1 MSIEFSNESSK
12 QYLARKGPAKVF
24 GWDVDI
30 REKLS
35 DIEAVE
41 WFDRLWT
48 SVLQKAVER
57 ASECD
62 LEFVRS
68 KVPHYSQCYID
79 DAARHREFTLS
90 QCLFICQLAGP
101 YACNQLWFI
110 PSTSGDPRTLYV
122 KFGSVPA
129 KEGFDDIARRL
140 GWAQPEE
147 LALRLLS
154 DFMKSDPQEPVYERE
169 GHERT

>member
-1 MSIEFSNESSK
+1 MPIEFSNESSK
-12 QYLARKGPAKVF
+12 QYLAKRGPAKVF
-24 GWDVDI
+24 GRDVDR
-30 REKLS
+30 RENLS

-41 WFDRLWT
+41 WFDRLWA
-48 SVLQKAVER
+48 SNLQKAVEQ

-68 KVPHYSQCYID
+68 KVPYYAQSYID
-79 DAARHREFTLS
+79 DAATHREFTLS

-101 YACNQLWFI
+101 YTCNQLWFI

-129 KEGFDDIARRL
+129 KESFDSTARRL
-140 GWAQPEE
+140 GWAQSEE
-147 LALRLLS
+147 LALKLLS
-154 DFMKSDPQEPVYERE
+154 DFMESDPQKPVYEKDDND
-169 GHERT
+169 RT